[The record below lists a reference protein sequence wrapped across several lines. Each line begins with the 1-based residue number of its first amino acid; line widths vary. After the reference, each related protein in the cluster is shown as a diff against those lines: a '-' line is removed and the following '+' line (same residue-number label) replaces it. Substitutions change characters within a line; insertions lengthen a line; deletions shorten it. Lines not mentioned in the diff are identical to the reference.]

1 MVTINSWRE
10 GQGKDKLGA
19 WDGHVH
25 IAIFKID
32 NQQGPG
38 IKSKQRISVTWEGL
52 GEVIT
57 YKWILHD
64 EKEAAMCLEYPAAN
78 SMA

>member
-25 IAIFKID
+25 IGIFKTD

-38 IKSKQRISVTWEGL
+38 IKSKQRISGTWEGL

-57 YKWILHD
+57 YEWILHD
-64 EKEAAMCLEYPAAN
+64 EKEAATCLEYPVAN